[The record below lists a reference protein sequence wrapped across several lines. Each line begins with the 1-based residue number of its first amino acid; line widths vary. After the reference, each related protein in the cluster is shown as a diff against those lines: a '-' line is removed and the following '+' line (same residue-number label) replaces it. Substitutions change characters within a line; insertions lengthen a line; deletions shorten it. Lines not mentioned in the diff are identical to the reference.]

1 MIQEDQQRSY
11 LISVMERTGWNQT
24 ELAQRAGLDPST
36 LSRFLNGGREGHAL
50 RQGTIRKIELVSGLA
65 LSSGEAIGLVMA
77 APAQG
82 FSESEAAPV
91 EVPAHSPL
99 KAIIDALGQGRK
111 NIDPWTM
118 QSRALE
124 GAGYRPGDILLVA
137 LDETPAMGD
146 VVCAQIYDWTKGR
159 AETVFR
165 IFQPPYLIAATGDQQ
180 LMRPHLVDEGAVT
193 IKGVVLH
200 SLRGRGA
207 R

>member
-1 MIQEDQQRSY
+1 MTQEDEQRAY
-11 LISVMERTGWNQT
+11 LASVMERTGWNQT

-50 RQGTIRKIELVSGLA
+50 RQGTIRKIELASGLA
-65 LSSGEAIGLVMA
+65 VSGGVA
-77 APAQG
+77 APTAQG
-82 FSESEAAPV
+82 FAESEASPF
-91 EVPAHSPL
+91 EVPAESPL
-99 KAIIDALGQGRK
+99 RAIIAALGQGRM
-111 NIDPWTM
+111 NIDPWTL

-137 LDETPAMGD
+137 LDETPAAGD

-165 IFQPPYLIAATGDQQ
+165 IFQPPYLIAATGDPQ
-180 LMRPHLVDEGAVT
+180 LMRPHLVDDGAVT

-200 SLRGRGA
+200 SLRGRAGL
-207 R
+207 